1 MSAGLAS
8 AGTAMPSQKKRRLGD
23 RIAAALVLVLALAPL
38 VSGDGFSLRFGAE
51 ILLIGTAVMS
61 LNLLIGGGGLVS
73 LGHAAVFGAA
83 GYSAA
88 VASAHLGAQLPL
100 MLLIGIVAGTLIA
113 GIMGLVTLR
122 SSGLFFLVLTLVVGQ
137 MVWELAFRWRDV
149 TGGADGLRGF
159 PKLALGSLRL
169 DTPLALYLV
178 AGAIALLGW
187 AVTRS
192 FQRAPIGQALAGVRD
207 QPIRMGALG
216 YQVGRIRVTAFLV
229 AGAVAGAAGA
239 IYPFVNQYIGPNAV
253 HWSMSA
259 ALIIMAVI
267 GGVGSL
273 YGGYLG
279 AVVYLFVQ
287 THVSSYT
294 DRWQLVIGLIFV
306 ATVILMPNG
315 IAHWLGQRGRGG
327 RA

>member
-1 MSAGLAS
+1 MSTGLQA
-8 AGTAMPSQKKRRLGD
+8 APLVAKRRLGD
-23 RIAAALVLVLALAPL
+23 RIALALVSILALAPL
-38 VSGDGFSLRFGAE
+38 ISGDGFSLRFGAE

-88 VASAHLGAQLPL
+88 VAAGALGAQLPL
-100 MLLIGIVAGTLIA
+100 MLVIGIVAGVLIA

-178 AGAIALLGW
+178 AAGIALVGW
-187 AVTRS
+187 MVTRS
-192 FQRAPIGQALAGVRD
+192 FQQAPIGQALAGVRD

-216 YQVGRIRVTAFLV
+216 YQVGRIRVSAFLV

-239 IYPFVNQYIGPNAV
+239 IYPFVNQYIGPTSV

-279 AVVYLFVQ
+279 TLVYLFVQ
-287 THVSSYT
+287 TEVSSYT

-315 IAHWLGQRGRGG
+315 IAHWLGQRGARGG
-327 RA
+327 QA

>member
-1 MSAGLAS
+1 MSA
-8 AGTAMPSQKKRRLGD
+8 RLGSPVAAKRSTGD
-23 RIAAALVLVLALAPL
+23 KIAAVLVLVLALAPL

-83 GYSAA
+83 GYATA
-88 VASAHLGAQLPL
+88 VAAGFLGAQLPL
-100 MLLIGIVAGTLIA
+100 MLLVGIVAGMLIA

-122 SSGLFFLVLTLVVGQ
+122 STGLFFLVLTLVVGQ

-159 PKLALGSLRL
+159 PKLVLGSLRF

-178 AGAIALLGW
+178 AGAIALAGW
-187 AVTRS
+187 ATTRS
-192 FQRAPIGQALAGVRD
+192 FQQAPIGQALAGVRD

-216 YQVGRIRVTAFLV
+216 YQVGRIRVTAFLM

-279 AVVYLFVQ
+279 ALVYLVVQ

-306 ATVILMPNG
+306 ATVILMPHG

>member
-1 MSAGLAS
+1 MSARAS
-8 AGTAMPSQKKRRLGD
+8 AVPIAAGRSLGD
-23 RIAAALVLVLALAPL
+23 RIALALVLVLALVPL

-83 GYSAA
+83 GYCAA
-88 VASAHLGAQLPL
+88 VAAGSIGAQLPL
-100 MLLIGIVAGTLIA
+100 MLLTGIVAGMVIA

-122 SSGLFFLVLTLVVGQ
+122 STGLFFLVLTLVVGQ

-159 PKLALGSLRL
+159 PKLALGNLRL
-169 DTPLALYLV
+169 DTPLALYLLAAAV
-178 AGAIALLGW
+178 AFLGW
-187 AVTRS
+187 AITRS
-192 FQRAPIGQALAGVRD
+192 FQQAPIGQALAGVRD

-216 YQVGRIRVTAFLV
+216 YAVGRIRVTAFLV

-279 AVVYLFVQ
+279 ALVYLFVQ

-315 IAHWLGQRGRGG
+315 IAHWLGQRGARGG
-327 RA
+327 RP